1 MRSMRFQSLKSKL
14 LLSVSALVIFSVM
27 LVSLLI
33 IQRYSRS
40 LRDTMVAQS
49 ENLAHAMALAAADM
63 ILINDLVALQRL
75 LDMQKKTHP
84 DISYI
89 FIQRDDF
96 INLIA
101 NLLIALKYD
110 HVSEATTIW
119 YFDYGIRFV
128 SILIRNILHKQ

>member
-49 ENLAHAMALAAADM
+49 ENLAHSMALAAADM

-75 LDMQKKTHP
+75 LDMQKKTHSDLFP
-84 DISYI
+84 
-89 FIQRDDF
+89 
-96 INLIA
+96 
-101 NLLIALKYD
+101 
-110 HVSEATTIW
+110 
-119 YFDYGIRFV
+119 
-128 SILIRNILHKQ
+128 